1 MTACNYDAS
10 ANVDDSSCDLPNGCG
25 DVLYLEYDASVTCSD
40 VSACITLI
48 VSGCTDMTACNYDA
62 SANVD
67 DSSCDLPNGCGDP
80 LYLEYAA
87 SVTCSDFSACITLIV
102 NGCTDMTACNYDA
115 LATIDD
121 GSCLTV
127 YGCVNTAAIN
137 YNSLANCPDTC
148 IFPQVTFGCTDSI
161 AVNYNPTAT
170 IDDSSC
176 IYCVYGCIDILAC
189 NYDSLATCDDGS
201 CDLPNGCGDP
211 LYLEYNPLV
220 TCNDTNACVI
230 IIVNGCT
237 DVTACNWD
245 QLANIDNGSCD
256 LPIGCG
262 DPLYLEYDALVTCS
276 DTNACITLIVNGCT
290 DTAACNFD
298 ILANTDD
305 NSCLLNYGCMDS
317 LAYNY
322 DSLAV
327 CFDSSCVYEYN
338 VTFQLDLRGQTN
350 ISYTTPE
357 INGLFNGWCGNCAEL
372 TDINNDSIWEITI
385 PILEGIGPVAGKPG
399 WEYKFSA
406 DSWNIQ
412 ENLFSGDPCTF
423 SAFGYTNRYIN
434 VTQDTIL
441 DPVCWGSCNDC
452 FAPQTSYNLT
462 FRLDMSQYIGI
473 PFITPEINGTF
484 NNWCGNCWPMTD
496 DDGDNIWEFTTLI
509 DSSLHEY
516 KFSTDNWS
524 LQELLDSSLYCVTST
539 IDSSG
544 NIFINRELKIY
555 SDTILDIAC
564 WNECD
569 SCTALPNS
577 LLNINDIKLSIYP
590 NPSNG
595 LFYIKSNDFIDRIV
609 VYDILSK
616 KLFEVSHP
624 ELVTEIDLS
633 NKKANVLLIE
643 TYIDGKVNR
652 EKLIIIK

>member
-1 MTACNYDAS
+1 MKRILFSFLALIFTISVYSQPPVTATFKVNLSLYS
-10 ANVDDSSCDLPNGCG
+10 GTYSNVEFYRGG
-25 DVLYLEYDASVTCSD
+25 VLYSMVNTIGNTYEYATTVPFFQASNYSYKFVVDGVAESFNGNELCIGLISSDTLRIINLNTDTPSIVCWQSCSF
-40 VSACITLI
+40 CMIY
-48 VSGCTDMTACNYDA
+48 GCTDSTASNF
-62 SANVD
+62 N
-67 DSSCDLPNGCGDP
+67 P
-80 LYLEYAA
+80 
-87 SVTCSDFSACITLIV
+87 I
-102 NGCTDMTACNYDA
+102 
-115 LATIDD
+115 ATIDD
-121 GSCLTV
+121 TTCITCN
-127 YGCVNTAAIN
+127 YGCMD
-137 YNSLANCPDTC
+137 SLA
-148 IFPQVTFGCTDSI
+148 I
-161 AVNYNPTAT
+161 
-170 IDDSSC
+170 
-176 IYCVYGCIDILAC
+176 
-189 NYDSLATCDDGS
+189 NYDSLATCQDTS
-201 CDLPNGCGDP
+201 CV
-211 LYLEYNPLV
+211 YSQIY
-220 TCNDTNACVI
+220 
-230 IIVNGCT
+230 GCT
-237 DVTACNWD
+237 DSTACNFNY
-245 QLANIDNGSCD
+245 LANIDDSSCGY
-256 LPIGCG
+256 I
-262 DPLYLEYDALVTCS
+262 
-276 DTNACITLIVNGCT
+276 I
-290 DTAACNFD
+290 
-298 ILANTDD
+298 
-305 NSCLLNYGCMDS
+305 GCMDS

-338 VTFQLDLRGQTN
+338 VTFQLDLRGQN
-350 ISYTTPE
+350 GIAYTTPE
-357 INGLFNGWCGNCAEL
+357 INGLFNGWCGNCAQM

-385 PILEGIGPVAGKPG
+385 PILEGIGPVTGKPG

-412 ENLFSGDPCTF
+412 ENLFPGDPCVV

-473 PFITPEINGTF
+473 PFIIPEINGTF

-544 NIFINRELKIY
+544 NVFVNRELKIY

-569 SCTALPNS
+569 SCTAPPNS
-577 LLNINDIKLSIYP
+577 LLNINDKKLSIYP

-616 KLFEVSHP
+616 KLFEVSNP

-643 TYIDGKVNR
+643 TYIDGKVGR

>member
-1 MTACNYDAS
+1 MKRIFLVITAILLILTACKK
-10 ANVDDSSCDLPNGCG
+10 
-25 DVLYLEYDASVTCSD
+25 EE
-40 VSACITLI
+40 
-48 VSGCTDMTACNYDA
+48 GCTDFAATNYNADA
-62 SANVD
+62 EEDDGSCTYAINGCMNPSAN
-67 DSSCDLPNGCGDP
+67 NFDP
-80 LYLEYAA
+80 
-87 SVTCSDFSACITLIV
+87 
-102 NGCTDMTACNYDA
+102 

-121 GSCLTV
+121 GSC
-127 YGCVNTAAIN
+127 
-137 YNSLANCPDTC
+137 
-148 IFPQVTFGCTDSI
+148 IFPQVTYGCIDSMAI
-161 AVNYNPTAT
+161 NYNPTAT

-176 IYCVYGCIDILAC
+176 IYCVYGCSNPLSCNYDSLATCDDGSCLTVYGCTDSLAC

-201 CDLPNGCGDP
+201 CLTVYGCID
-211 LYLEYNPLV
+211 
-220 TCNDTNACVI
+220 I
-230 IIVNGCT
+230 S
-237 DVTACNWD
+237 ACNYD
-245 QLANIDNGSCD
+245 GLATCDDGSC
-256 LPIGCG
+256 LTIYGCI
-262 DPLYLEYDALVTCS
+262 DSL
-276 DTNACITLIVNGCT
+276 
-290 DTAACNFD
+290 ACNYD
-298 ILANTDD
+298 SLATCD
-305 NSCLLNYGCMDS
+305 NDSCLLNYGCMDS

-338 VTFQLDLRGQTN
+338 VTFQLDLREQ
-350 ISYTTPE
+350 ISIAYTTPE
-357 INGLFNGWCGNCAEL
+357 VNGLFNGWCGNCAEM

-385 PILEGIGPVAGKPG
+385 SILEGIGPVAGKPG

-406 DSWNIQ
+406 DNWNIE
-412 ENLFSGDPCTF
+412 ENLFSGDPCVV

-441 DPVCWGSCNDC
+441 DPVCWQSCNDC
-452 FAPQTSYNLT
+452 YGPQTAFNIT

-473 PFITPEINGTF
+473 PFSAPEINGTF

-544 NIFINRELKIY
+544 NVFVNRELKIY

-577 LLNINDIKLSIYP
+577 LLNINDKKLSIYP

-616 KLFEVSHP
+616 NLFEVTNP

-633 NKKANVLLIE
+633 TKNANILLIE
-643 TYIDGKVNR
+643 IYREGKVMR